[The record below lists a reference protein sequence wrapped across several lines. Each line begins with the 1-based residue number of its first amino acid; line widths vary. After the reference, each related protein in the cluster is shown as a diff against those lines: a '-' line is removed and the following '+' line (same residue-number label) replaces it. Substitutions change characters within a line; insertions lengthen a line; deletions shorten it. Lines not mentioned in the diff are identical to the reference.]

1 MRGMSFKAL
10 GRLPKGKMNKTEEQ
24 YAHILE
30 QRKMCGEILWYK
42 FEGIRFVLADHSC
55 SYTPDF
61 CVLMKDGEIQIHE
74 VKGHWTDDARV
85 KIKVAAAQ
93 FPFAFIAVKKNKGA
107 FEVEEF

>member
-24 YAHILE
+24 YARILE

-42 FEGIRFVLADHSC
+42 FEGMKFMLADNT

-61 CVLMKDGEIQIHE
+61 CVLMKDGQMQMHE
-74 VKGHWTDDARV
+74 VKGYWLDDARV

-93 FPFAFIAVKKNKGA
+93 FPFAFIAVKKNKGT